1 MAECVMTLVPSGESR
16 VFPHGTLIADALLD
30 MGVAFDTPCGGKGTC
45 SKCRVRISDF
55 LVEQNNGQ
63 APVLDSPV
71 WAFACQNRM
80 TNDLTVYVPP
90 EIPVDVLTIPRLLN
104 DHTYS
109 IAVDIGT
116 TSVRMSLVDTATKRS
131 FEIASFLNPQR
142 K

>member
-1 MAECVMTLVPSGESR
+1 MVECVMTLATSGESR
-16 VFPHGTLIADALLD
+16 VFPHGTLIADALFD

-45 SKCRVRISDF
+45 SKCRIRISDF
-55 LVEQNNGQ
+55 LVEQNSGQ
-63 APVLDSPV
+63 SPALDSPV
-71 WAFACQNRM
+71 WVLACKTRM
-80 TNDLTVYVPP
+80 KSDLTVYVPP
-90 EIPVDVLTIPRLLN
+90 KIPVDVLTIPHLLN

-109 IAVDIGT
+109 IAVDIGM